1 MVFKKL
7 THIPLGCVVSSNY
20 TPLFNKVCSALYLNA
35 ENDQSGINLNPQ
47 KVFKKVLDIYLNKD
61 ENLALG
67 LTSFGVRK

>member
-1 MVFKKL
+1 VSPYYTLVFIKGVL
-7 THIPLGCVVSSNY
+7 
-20 TPLFNKVCSALYLNA
+20 ALYLNA

-67 LTSFGVRK
+67 LTSFGERK